1 MRLSRRV
8 DAWQGAAIFLVF
20 LAASPF
26 AAFAQQKQL
35 PADAASDPILH
46 ALQAEL
52 TRSKSQLKIDNVD
65 SPFYIEYRVF
75 DVDQFDASA
84 AFGALRDQSRTRLR
98 LIRAV
103 VRLGDYKL
111 DSFFNAGQG
120 ISDILPLDNDEL
132 AIRHQIWLA
141 TDQAYKRASE
151 AFSNKKAQLKQLNIE
166 QPVDDFAKA
175 EPAMSIGPAA
185 KLDVDPLKWT
195 KMLESATAVY
205 RSDAQIQSLIAS
217 VNFTALS
224 QYFANTEGTVSRHG
238 STHYQMVLTASE
250 QAPDGMRLERS
261 PQFTANR
268 IEELPS
274 PDEFQKDAV
283 KLVADMKTLREA
295 PVVDEEYRGPVLFSN
310 DASTD
315 MFFELIVPNVLGRR
329 PAPGRPAR
337 TVGAFASSW
346 RARVLPEFFSVVDDP
361 TLDTFGGHGLGGS
374 YKVDDEGVPAAPVT
388 VVDKGILA
396 NYLIGRV
403 PIRDF
408 PASNGHGRASGSG
421 NTAPAPGNLFFRP
434 AKTSTREELKKRLVD
449 ECRDR
454 GLKYGYFVDTLGP
467 RLTPRML
474 YRVWTDDGH
483 EELVRGAIFNELDIR
498 ALRSDLVAA
507 GDDPLVSNRTGLP
520 FMTIVSP
527 SVLFDELEVKRAD
540 NTKEKLPDY
549 PAPALTSAR
558 N

>member
-1 MRLSRRV
+1 MKNSVRTSSFRLS
-8 DAWQGAAIFLVF
+8 AALASFLAIFP
-20 LAASPF
+20 AA
-26 AAFAQQKQL
+26 ALAQQKPL
-35 PADAASDPILH
+35 PAEVDSDPILR

-52 TRSKSQLKIDNVD
+52 ARSKAQLKMDNVD
-65 SPFYIEYRVF
+65 APFYVEYRVF
-75 DVDQFDASA
+75 DVEQYDASA
-84 AFGALRDQSRTRLR
+84 AFGALRDQNRTRMRML
-98 LIRAV
+98 RAV

-120 ISDILPLDNDEL
+120 VSDILPLDSDEL
-132 AIRHQIWLA
+132 AIRHQVWLA

-166 QPVDDFAKA
+166 QPVDDFARA
-175 EPAMSIGPAA
+175 EPVVSIGPVA
-185 KLDVDPLKWT
+185 KLNADPVKVA
-195 KMLESATAVY
+195 KMIESATSVY
-205 RSDAQIQSLIAS
+205 RNDPDIQSFQS
-217 VNFTALS
+217 TMNFTAFT
-224 QYFANTEGTVSRHG
+224 QYYVNTEGTITRNG
-238 STHYQMVLTASE
+238 STHFQIILSAMG

-261 PQFTANR
+261 PQFTANHA
-268 IEELPS
+268 EEIPTADQLQ
-274 PDEFQKDAV
+274 EDAV
-283 KLVADMKTLREA
+283 KLVADMKNLRQA
-295 PVVDEEYRGPVLFSN
+295 PVADEEYRGPVLFSN
-310 DASTD
+310 DAATD
-315 MFFELIVPNVLGRR
+315 MFFDLVVPNILGRR

-337 TVGAFASSW
+337 TVGALASSW
-346 RARVLPEFFSVVDDP
+346 KARVLPTFFSVVDDP
-361 TLDTFGGHGLGGS
+361 TMETFEGHGLGGN

-388 VVDKGILA
+388 VVDNGILI
-396 NYLIGRV
+396 NYLIGRA

-408 PASNGHGRASGSG
+408 PASNGHGRASGNG

-434 AKTSTREELKKRLVD
+434 SKTSTREELKKQLMD
-449 ECRDR
+449 ECRER

-467 RLTPRML
+467 RLAPRML

-483 EELVRGAIFNELDIR
+483 EELVRGAVFNELDLR

-507 GDDPLVSNRTGLP
+507 GNDPLVSKRSGLP

-549 PAPALTSAR
+549 PAPALTAAR

>member
-1 MRLSRRV
+1 M
-8 DAWQGAAIFLVF
+8 GLVF
-20 LAASPF
+20 LAASAPTPVT
-26 AAFAQQKQL
+26 AQQKVI
-35 PADAASDPILH
+35 PAGAASDPILR
-46 ALQAEL
+46 ALEAEL
-52 TRSKSQLKIDNVD
+52 TRSKSQLKMENVD

-75 DVDQFDASA
+75 DVEQFDASA
-84 AFGALRDQSRTRLR
+84 AFGALREQNRTRLR
-98 LIRAV
+98 LLRAV

-132 AIRHQIWLA
+132 AIRHQVWLA

-151 AFSNKKAQLKQLNIE
+151 AFSNKKSQLKQLNIE

-175 EPAMSIGPAA
+175 EPALSIGPVA
-185 KLDVDPLKWT
+185 KLEVDPAKWT
-195 KMLESATAVY
+195 KMMQSATALY
-205 RSDAQIQSLIAS
+205 RNDPQIQSVSAS
-217 VNFTALS
+217 VNFTVLS
-224 QYFANTEGTVSRHG
+224 QYFVNTEGTVTRHG
-238 STHYQMVLTASE
+238 SAHYQLVLTASE

-268 IEELPS
+268 IEELPT
-274 PDEFQKDAV
+274 PDEFQKDALNLV
-283 KLVADMKTLREA
+283 KDMKTLREA
-295 PVVDEEYRGPVLFSN
+295 PVADEEYRGPVLFSN
-310 DASTD
+310 DAATD

-337 TVGAFASSW
+337 TVGAFSSSW
-346 RARVLPEFFSVVDDP
+346 RARVLPDFISVVDDP
-361 TLDTFGGHGLGGS
+361 TLDTFAGHGLGGS

-388 VVDKGILA
+388 VVDKGTLV
-396 NYLIGRV
+396 NYLIGRA

-408 PASNGHGRASGSG
+408 PVSNGHGRASGNGS
-421 NTAPAPGNLFFRP
+421 TAPAPGNLFFRP
-434 AKTSTREELKKRLVD
+434 AKTSTRAELKKRLID
-449 ECRDR
+449 ECRNR

-467 RLTPRML
+467 RLAPRML
-474 YRVWTDDGH
+474 FRVWTDDGH
-483 EELVRGAIFNELDIR
+483 EELVRGAVFNELDVR

-507 GDDPLVSNRTGLP
+507 GDDPLVSNRTGVP

-540 NTKEKLPDY
+540 NSKEKLPDY
-549 PAPALTSAR
+549 PAPALTAGS

>member
-1 MRLSRRV
+1 MKISWRIS
-8 DAWQGAAIFLVF
+8 AWRAAAISFVF
-20 LAASPF
+20 LAVSPF

-35 PADAASDPILH
+35 PADAASDPILR

-52 TRSKSQLKIDNVD
+52 TRSKSQLKMDNVD

-75 DVDQFDASA
+75 DVEQFDASA
-84 AFGALRDQSRTRLR
+84 AFGALRDQNRTRLR
-98 LIRAV
+98 LLRAV

-132 AIRHQIWLA
+132 AIRHQVWLA

-151 AFSNKKAQLKQLNIE
+151 AFSNKKAQLKQLNID

-175 EPAMSIGPAA
+175 EPVVSIGPTA
-185 KLDVDPLKWT
+185 KLEVDPAKWT
-195 KMLESATAVY
+195 KMLESATSVY
-205 RSDAQIQSLIAS
+205 RNDTQIQTFMAS
-217 VNFTALS
+217 MNFTVLS
-224 QYFANTEGTVSRHG
+224 QYFVNTEGTVTRRG
-238 STHYQMVLTASE
+238 SAHYQILLSASE
-250 QAPDGMRLERS
+250 QAPDGMRLERA
-261 PQFTANR
+261 PQFTANH
-268 IEELPS
+268 IEELPT
-274 PDEFQKDAV
+274 PDEFQKDAL

-310 DASTD
+310 DAATD
-315 MFFELIVPNVLGRR
+315 MFFDLVVPNVLGRR

-346 RARVLPEFFSVVDDP
+346 KARVLPDFISVVDDP
-361 TLDTFGGHGLGGS
+361 TMETFAGHGLGGS
-374 YKVDDEGVPAAPVT
+374 YKVDDEGVPAAPLT
-388 VVDKGILA
+388 VVDKGTLV

-408 PASNGHGRASGSG
+408 PVSNGHGRSSGNG

-434 AKTSTREELKKRLVD
+434 AKTSTREELKKQLLD
-449 ECRDR
+449 ECRTR
-454 GLKYGYFVDTLGP
+454 GMKYGYFVDTLGP
-467 RLTPRML
+467 RLSPRML

-483 EELVRGAIFNELDIR
+483 EELVRGAVFNELDIR

-527 SVLFDELEVKRAD
+527 SVMFDELEVKRAD

-549 PAPALTSAR
+549 PAPALSAGR

>member
-1 MRLSRRV
+1 M
-8 DAWQGAAIFLVF
+8 GLVF
-20 LAASPF
+20 LTAS
-26 AAFAQQKQL
+26 ASTEVSAQQKVI
-35 PADAASDPILH
+35 PAGAASDPILR
-46 ALQAEL
+46 ALEAEL
-52 TRSKSQLKIDNVD
+52 TRSKSQLKMDNVD

-75 DVDQFDASA
+75 DVEQFDASA
-84 AFGALRDQSRTRLR
+84 AFGALREQNRTRLR
-98 LIRAV
+98 LLRAV

-132 AIRHQIWLA
+132 AIRHQVWLA

-151 AFSNKKAQLKQLNIE
+151 AFSNKKSQLKQLNIE

-175 EPAMSIGPAA
+175 EPALSIGPVA
-185 KLDVDPLKWT
+185 KLEVDPAKWT

-205 RSDAQIQSLIAS
+205 RNDPQIQSLNAS
-217 VNFTALS
+217 VNFTVLS
-224 QYFANTEGTVSRHG
+224 QYFVNTEGTVTRHG
-238 STHYQMVLTASE
+238 SAHYQIVLTATE

-268 IEELPS
+268 IEELPT
-274 PDEFQKDAV
+274 PDEFQKDALNLI
-283 KLVADMKTLREA
+283 KDMKTLREA

-310 DASTD
+310 DAATD
-315 MFFELIVPNVLGRR
+315 MFFDLIVPNVLGRR

-337 TVGAFASSW
+337 TVGAFSSSW
-346 RARVLPEFFSVVDDP
+346 RARVLPDFISVVDDP
-361 TLDTFGGHGLGGS
+361 TLDAFGGHGLGGS

-388 VVDKGILA
+388 VVDKGTLV
-396 NYLIGRV
+396 NYLIGRA

-408 PASNGHGRASGSG
+408 PVSNGHGRASGNGS
-421 NTAPAPGNLFFRP
+421 TAPAPGNLFFRP
-434 AKTSTREELKKRLVD
+434 AKTSTRAELKKQLID
-449 ECRDR
+449 ECRNR

-467 RLTPRML
+467 RLAPRML
-474 YRVWTDDGH
+474 FRVWTDDGH
-483 EELVRGAIFNELDIR
+483 EELVRGAVFNELDVR

-507 GDDPLVSNRTGLP
+507 GDDPLVSNRTGVP

-540 NTKEKLPDY
+540 NSKEKLPDY
-549 PAPALTSAR
+549 PAPALSTGR